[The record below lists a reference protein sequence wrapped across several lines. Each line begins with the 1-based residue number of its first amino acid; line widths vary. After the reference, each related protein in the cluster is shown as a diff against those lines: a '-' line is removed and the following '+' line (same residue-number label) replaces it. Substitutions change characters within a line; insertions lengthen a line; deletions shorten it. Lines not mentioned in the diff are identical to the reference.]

1 MTGAGA
7 LQIVVDVLSLGSLYA
22 LMALGLVVVYGI
34 LRLVNFAYGELIM
47 VAGYVLYLLSPSP
60 LPWIVM
66 ALLAVLAATFTSY
79 LTERIAFRPV
89 RERSLTAMLITSF
102 AVSTLLQNAALLLV
116 SPRARLVP
124 VPDLLTETIELWGAV
139 LPVRNLL
146 TIGVTVALLAGLT
159 LLLKRTVLGI
169 ALRAAADKF
178 TMTRLL
184 GVPANLVI
192 GVAFAISGLLAGVVA
207 LFWLGRIASVTPTIG
222 LMPLLIAFIA
232 TVIGGMRSLV
242 GAVVGGYVLGLMTVA
257 INLLLP
263 QDFLEYREA
272 FTFTLVILILLFRP
286 QGLIKA
292 R

>member
-47 VAGYVLYLLSPSP
+47 VTGYVLYLLSPSP

-66 ALLAVLAATFTSY
+66 ALLAVLAATFASY

>member
-47 VAGYVLYLLSPSP
+47 VTGYVLYLLSPSP

-66 ALLAVLAATFTSY
+66 ALLAVLAATFASY

-207 LFWLGRIASVTPTIG
+207 LFWLGRIASVTPAIG